1 MVERFFL
8 TPEVRS
14 YEILHQFV
22 CLYVC
27 LKVSVSSNW
36 VIFLKKIHFR
46 VFKPKQVSSLQEDSC
61 RGRSLKTKF
70 TLTVSPQT
78 FCGCKSNKSMYLL
91 QKMPG
96 QSQQLPQECL
106 VYKFQVKEL

>member
-1 MVERFFL
+1 MKYCISLSVCMFVSKLVSHL
-8 TPEVRS
+8 TG
-14 YEILHQFV
+14 LF
-22 CLYVC
+22 
-27 LKVSVSSNW
+27 
-36 VIFLKKIHFR
+36 FLKKIHFR